1 MRLKPSEAVATIL
14 AQVPAV
20 APGSGIPAGGGEGQH
35 CDKQRYVRSF
45 L

>member
-1 MRLKPSEAVATIL
+1 MRLKPSEAVATVL
-14 AQVPAV
+14 AQVPVV
-20 APGSGIPAGGGEGQH
+20 APESGIPAG